1 MKYIMKYLLVSLSL
15 LTVTLA
21 ASAQNDGTTYNEK
34 GGVST
39 AKRVTGPNDD
49 GTYTITLET
58 FATGTTAPVYTST
71 PVDVILVLDLSSS
84 MSADYSYKQDDGTY
98 STGTSRLDALKY
110 ASKKFVAEIARNDEY
125 DDDNKKRD
133 KVLGNRIQIITFTSS
148 VNTRFTSFQPASANL
163 STINSTIDG
172 FSTGNGTRT
181 DSGLST
187 AITWV
192 NTSRS
197 ATYWTANNLKT
208 DNDHNTVVVMFT
220 DGCPSTSGSTNF
232 TASYAISAVNNAKT
246 IKSNGATVYSVG
258 LIKWSDLSNANQTHV
273 RNMMDYISSNFPDG
287 TASSTNTFTCT
298 GTRASSDYYKD
309 ANEVDLGEIFESI
322 AQASG
327 GSAEEIGASTQIR
340 DEVTSSFSIPEGATA
355 DDVTVSVWDVDEDG
369 NGWTKNTSYDMSSIK
384 IEIDPETNK
393 LVVSGFDYSKDD
405 TKDAN
410 GYTSRANAG
419 NWVGIRYKSRTETF
433 WAGKKIVVEFNI
445 EANPDATGGVG
456 TATNTSDSGV
466 YVYSSETG
474 EYTCVNKYEIPH
486 TTLTVTIKIT
496 KTGLRHGESA
506 TFKIQRASPKM
517 VDGKMQYNAIGKP
530 IADDST
536 WKSWSKVILTNK
548 GTDDASVT
556 KTLLALDPNYVYR
569 VLEDDW
575 SWSYETVSGTG
586 EIQTTSTVEINPFE
600 FENKEKTGV
609 AKHAEAVTINHFA
622 TEAGGNASYEEYK
635 SSKVQ
640 SF

>member
-1 MKYIMKYLLVSLSL
+1 MKDIMKYMLVSLSM

-58 FATGTTAPVYTST
+58 FATGTTSATYSAT
-71 PVDVILVLDLSSS
+71 PVDIVLVLDYSRS
-84 MSADYSYKQDDGTY
+84 MEGSYNGTTRIAALRNAVADFTD
-98 STGTSRLDALKY
+98 
-110 ASKKFVAEIARNDEY
+110 EIAKNDKY
-125 DDDNKKRD
+125 QTDDEGKYLTDENGNLVPRTTP
-133 KVLGNRIQIITFTSS
+133 LGNRIAVVTFDADVYNLLENESEAKDGGFLS
-148 VNTRFTSFQPASANL
+148 VSNAANVTTIKNAVINQPTHKNTYTNL
-163 STINSTIDG
+163 G
-172 FSTGNGTRT
+172 MSTGTTLIGN
-181 DSGLST
+181 SFNNT
-187 AITWV
+187 ARKGCKRV
-192 NTSRS
+192 
-197 ATYWTANNLKT
+197 L
-208 DNDHNTVVVMFT
+208 VLFT
-220 DGCPSTSGSTNF
+220 DGNPGTDGNFSTTIANQSIASAYTVKNDYASTV
-232 TASYAISAVNNAKT
+232 YVVGLVNNASGN
-246 IKSNGATVYSVG
+246 I
-258 LIKWSDLSNANQTHV
+258 L
-273 RNMMDYISSNFPDG
+273 RMMQSISSNYPKATDMTTYGDG
-287 TASSTNTFTCT
+287 GNASAGFYQDATQTEL
-298 GTRASSDYYKD
+298 SD
-309 ANEVDLGEIFESI
+309 IFKSI

-384 IEIDPETNK
+384 IDIDPETNK

-410 GYTSRANAG
+410 GYTTRANAG

-548 GTDDASVT
+548 GTDGASVT

-622 TEAGGNASYEEYK
+622 TEAGGKASYEEYK